1 MTGETYFYSEHPEFG
16 TLVGDQQ
23 FHMDFAEPPFGDKHD
38 AFTVARWRV
47 VRESPFFYWVESDAS
62 RERVGSTWTNWE
74 TPARIPARRRGLTY
88 KLHKGYLEQGSASS
102 QGLWFY
108 AADPSSQ

>member
-62 RERVGSTWTNWE
+62 RERVGSTWTEWE
-74 TPARIPARRRGLTY
+74 TPARIPARPHIPFRP
-88 KLHKGYLEQGSASS
+88 LHCSVTPKGCKSDHKKS
-102 QGLWFY
+102 
-108 AADPSSQ
+108 